1 MDTFETSV
9 RMSTYLVAFV
19 VSDFEKVS
27 NKSNKGVLVEVAG
40 RAEAINNGDGAFAL
54 EEAMKII
61 DFFADYF
68 DVPYA
73 LNKSSIVLVF

>member
-1 MDTFETSV
+1 MID
-9 RMSTYLVAFV
+9 
-19 VSDFEKVS
+19 
-27 NKSNKGVLVEVAG
+27 KSNKGVLAEVAG
-40 RAEAINNGDGAFAL
+40 RAEAINNRDGAFDF

-73 LNKSSIVLVF
+73 

>member
-1 MDTFETSV
+1 MID
-9 RMSTYLVAFV
+9 
-19 VSDFEKVS
+19 
-27 NKSNKGVLVEVAG
+27 KSNKGVLAEEAG
-40 RAEAINNGDGAFAL
+40 RAEAINNRDGAFAF

-73 LNKSSIVLVF
+73 LYKSSILLLFVF